1 MSKLVMPQPKI
12 SRARVLRTSLGGA
25 ILAATGATAL
35 AFTHPAAVQAS
46 LGAMSSGHS
55 VRPDATTS
63 CKSGTSTGCVAGTN
77 AGEGAGVLGKNTGTG
92 TGPGVEGTAAGEGAG
107 VIGTSSKGFGVVGS
121 GALGGVSGFCTG
133 SSCSEA
139 PGVNGDSESGPGVD
153 GTSGSSAGVIGD
165 SDSADGVDGT
175 AAGSGNG
182 VSGASTGG
190 STAGYGVEGSSSGKD
205 AGVGGFNSDSSV
217 NLAAGVYGFSSAG
230 YGVYGQTGSSSSY
243 GLYSEGNAFVDGEI
257 FTSGSCKE
265 GCTATRHVT
274 SFASRTSQPTI
285 DDVGETVL
293 RDGAARVALAAD
305 FANTIDLSKP
315 YVVMLTPEGD
325 AALYV
330 ASRTASGFE
339 VRQVGGGRSSIA
351 FAYRII
357 AKPYGFNDERLPF
370 QIVRDA
376 ATFKRPSQRPKV
388 SAPLPAPTV
397 PH

>member
-1 MSKLVMPQPKI
+1 MRQPKI
-12 SRARVLRTSLGGA
+12 SRGLALRTSLGAA
-25 ILAATGATAL
+25 ILAGAGATAL
-35 AFTHPAAVQAS
+35 ALAHPAAGQAALGTMSPAHIVQPAKTKS
-46 LGAMSSGHS
+46 CSSGEN
-55 VRPDATTS
+55 
-63 CKSGTSTGCVAGTN
+63 TGCVSGTN
-77 AGEGAGVLGKNTGTG
+77 SGEGAGIFGNNTG
-92 TGPGVEGTAAGEGAG
+92 TGPGVQGNASGEGDAG
-107 VIGTSSKGFGVVGS
+107 VFGVSTKGFGVEGS
-121 GALGGVSGFCTG
+121 GDFGGVSGFCTG
-133 SSCSEA
+133 SSCSGQ
-139 PGVNGDSESGPGVD
+139 PGVSGDSESGPGVQ
-153 GTSGSSAGVIGD
+153 GFSTSGAGVVAS

-205 AGVGGFNSDSSV
+205 AGVGGFNSNTTV
-217 NLAAGVYGFSSAG
+217 NLAAGVYGFSSEG

-257 FTSGSCKE
+257 FTSGSCKN
-265 GCTATRHVT
+265 GCTQTRHVA

-351 FAYRII
+351 FAYRIV
-357 AKPYGFNDERLPF
+357 AKPYGFRDERLPF
-370 QIVRDA
+370 KTVSDGPAFKQHQIA
-376 ATFKRPSQRPKV
+376 HPPA
-388 SAPLPAPTV
+388 LP
-397 PH
+397 H